1 MFECSNVLD
10 WVVQC
15 TWQRDSVTR
24 DNVNI
29 LIINL
34 SPAWFL
40 CAASQPA
47 VENLQRVLIAC
58 INHRNCRGKA
68 PLISVQDS
76 WWRILSCNYIGRRHY
91 NTTVS
96 QSVLW
101 SAGHCINIQL
111 CPARNKS
118 TGGKQGGSC
127 WSPLLTTNIAGK
139 SPDQP
144 GQKDKDPDVWFQLM
158 TLCFPD
164 FPDLI
169 ISHWFQNITW
179 AEGSSIIEREIL
191 QSVRAWILY
200 K

>member
-1 MFECSNVLD
+1 MVFML
-10 WVVQC
+10 
-15 TWQRDSVTR
+15 
-24 DNVNI
+24 
-29 LIINL
+29 
-34 SPAWFL
+34 
-40 CAASQPA
+40 SQPA
-47 VENLQRVLIAC
+47 VENLQQVLIAC

-76 WWRILSCNYIGRRHY
+76 WWRILQLYRSETLKY
-91 NTTVS
+91 NS
-96 QSVLW
+96 QSFSEGSGVL
-101 SAGHCINIQL
+101 ATHYINIQL

-127 WSPLLTTNIAGK
+127 WSPLLTINIAGK

-144 GQKDKDPDVWFQLM
+144 GQKDKGPDVWFQLM

-179 AEGSSIIEREIL
+179 AEGSSIIAREIL
-191 QSVRAWILY
+191 QSVRAWMDSL
-200 K
+200 

>member
-1 MFECSNVLD
+1 MVFML
-10 WVVQC
+10 
-15 TWQRDSVTR
+15 
-24 DNVNI
+24 
-29 LIINL
+29 
-34 SPAWFL
+34 
-40 CAASQPA
+40 SQPA
-47 VENLQRVLIAC
+47 VENLQQVLIAC

-76 WWRILSCNYIGRRHY
+76 WWRILQLYRSETLQYNSVSHSGRALVCWPLTISTSSC
-91 NTTVS
+91 V
-96 QSVLW
+96 QL
-101 SAGHCINIQL
+101 AINPL
-111 CPARNKS
+111 E
-118 TGGKQGGSC
+118 GSREG
-127 WSPLLTTNIAGK
+127 PLLTTNIAGK